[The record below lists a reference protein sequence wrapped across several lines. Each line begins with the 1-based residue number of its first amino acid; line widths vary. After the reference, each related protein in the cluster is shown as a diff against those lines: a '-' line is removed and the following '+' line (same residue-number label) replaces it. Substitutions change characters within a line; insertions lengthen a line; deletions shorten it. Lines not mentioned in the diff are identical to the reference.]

1 MAAPDGSD
9 RTGKRM
15 VDATTND
22 AVGTSSFKLDPR
34 ITHILRITNVRFD
47 LASTSA
53 RRLAQPPR
61 IRDAIFSSEPL
72 GTSRPSD
79 RPTKLSLRKAEPTA
93 TRDFI
98 TTAQP
103 ICSQRTN
110 STNCRRQKNPTMP
123 QSVARAAAPLS
134 TPFASSNPRSRW
146 PRVST
151 RPAQT
156 LSNPPLPAA
165 RRPIHPCWS
174 RGRRAL
180 LSAHGLS
187 GRPVPR
193 LLAKRSGT

>member
-1 MAAPDGSD
+1 MRRTAA
-9 RTGKRM
+9 TEQRM
-15 VDATTND
+15 GDATTTRW
-22 AVGTSSFKLDPR
+22 ALQVSK
-34 ITHILRITNVRFD
+34 TNRSPTFSEPQTFA
-47 LASTSA
+47 LISRARRA
-53 RRLAQPPR
+53 RRLAQAGQHRTSATPSFVG
-61 IRDAIFSSEPL
+61 AVGYESSIV
-72 GTSRPSD
+72 SAH
-79 RPTKLSLRKAEPTA
+79 KLSLRKAEPTA

-103 ICSQRTN
+103 TCSQRTN
-110 STNCRRQKNPTMP
+110 STNCRRQKNLTMP

-134 TPFASSNPRSRW
+134 TPFASSNRRSRW
-146 PRVST
+146 PRGST

-156 LSNPPLPAA
+156 LSNPPLPVA

-174 RGRRAL
+174 QGRRAL